1 MLALSGIPR
10 YFSRLGRFCYCKKGR
25 RFLFYAEEQVAVGRE
40 RPELL
45 GGYRLCL
52 VADGAQCVH
61 LAEDNV
67 SDIIRRFGDILDGLE
82 LRYLAVKVRSRVGDF
97 IGQLRDGRGLVFAGE
112 TCDCRFLRGEGLCER
127 LCVALD
133 CGENLFS
140 RHVDHG
146 QSFDIDGL

>member
-10 YFSRLGRFCYCKKGR
+10 YFSRLGCFCYCKKGCG
-25 RFLFYAEEQVAVGRE
+25 FLFYAEEQVAVGRE

-45 GGYRLCL
+45 GGYRLSL
-52 VADGAQCVH
+52 IADGAQGVH

-82 LRYLAVKVRSRVGDF
+82 LRYLAVKVCGRVGDF
-97 IGQLRDGRGLVFAGE
+97 IGQLGELCDGRGFVFAGE

-127 LCVALD
+127 LCPRLR
-133 CGENLFS
+133 GESLFS
-140 RHVDHG
+140 PCRPW
-146 QSFDIDGL
+146 SELRY